1 MLVWA
6 RRRCGGGGTSLM
18 HGSVADRR
26 RGAGTV
32 RFSHVDFLTELGIGI
47 AIGML
52 AGTTG
57 THGSARGRMTLL
69 AAVIGLVAGFLL
81 DGAARRACSAL
92 VGAVV
97 ACLVISDLVGG
108 ASRREGSGGGALG
121 FLVALAALVV
131 VAIALL
137 VPVAGHRSSSLA
149 LVWLGISRHRRA
161 QRKHAGLRVLR

>member
-1 MLVWA
+1 M
-6 RRRCGGGGTSLM
+6 
-18 HGSVADRR
+18 
-26 RGAGTV
+26 
-32 RFSHVDFLTELGIGI
+32 DFLTQLGIGI

-69 AAVIGLVAGFLL
+69 AAVIGLVVGFLL
-81 DGAARRACSAL
+81 DGPL
-92 VGAVV
+92 GAVLALLGAAA
-97 ACLVISDLVGG
+97 ACLVISDLVFG
-108 ASRREGSGGGALG
+108 ASRREGSGSGALG
-121 FLVALAALVV
+121 FIVALVALVV

-137 VPVAGHRSSSLA
+137 EPVLVIVVAIA

>member
-1 MLVWA
+1 M
-6 RRRCGGGGTSLM
+6 
-18 HGSVADRR
+18 
-26 RGAGTV
+26 
-32 RFSHVDFLTELGIGI
+32 DFLTEVGIGI

-81 DGAARRACSAL
+81 DGAL
-92 VGAVV
+92 GAVLALAGAV
-97 ACLVISDLVGG
+97 LGCIVISDLVAG
-108 ASRREGSGGGALG
+108 ASRREGSGGGALA
-121 FLVALAALVV
+121 FIVALVALIVVAAALLLPPLVLL
-131 VAIALL
+131 AI
-137 VPVAGHRSSSLA
+137 VA